1 MDLPHQFIER
11 TKALLKEEFPAFGNA
26 LLQPAPTSVRV
37 NNKMIYEPS
46 DERVPWCNAGYY
58 LKERPLFTADPLFHA
73 GIYYVQEAS
82 SMFLSQAVIQYFSN
96 ARSVLDLC
104 AAPGGKSTLLSQFLS
119 DDCILVSNE
128 IIRSRAYILA
138 ENLIKWGSTDTIVS
152 NNHPADFACLPDYFD
167 AVVVDAPCSGEGLFR
182 KDPAAVSE
190 WSEANVKMCADR
202 QKGIIRDVWDS
213 LKPGGIMVYSTCTYN
228 RDENENNVEWIC
240 NEYDAEL
247 LRVDLSGNKDIA
259 ESDFGYRFF
268 PHRTRG
274 EGFFMSVVRKKG
286 NLNRSKEFKTDK
298 KKGIKFVNPSGL
310 LYRLNNS
317 KERIFINDNNYIRA
331 YSSDRLNE
339 FLYLTKNLKC
349 IESGVLVAEVKGSDL
364 IPAAQLALSKAL
376 ERDNIQTAEVDYYTA
391 IAFLKKESIFLPDC
405 SFGYVLIL
413 YKNQALGWVKN
424 LGNRTNNLYPNNW
437 RIRMNL

>member
-1 MDLPHQFIER
+1 MDLPLQFIER
-11 TKALLKEEFPAFGNA
+11 TKALLKEEYPAFENA
-26 LLQPAPTSVRV
+26 LSQAVPTSIRV
-37 NNKMIYEPS
+37 NDKMLYKPS
-46 DERVPWCNAGYY
+46 ESRVPWCKTGYY
-58 LKERPLFTADPLFHA
+58 LDERPLFTADPLLHA

-82 SMFLSQAVIQYFSN
+82 SMFLSQAVNQYFPN
-96 ARSVLDLC
+96 AMSVLDLC

-119 DDCILVSNE
+119 NDCILVSNE

-138 ENLIKWGSTDTIVS
+138 ENLVKWGSPNTVVS
-152 NNHPADFACLPDYFD
+152 NNHPRDFECLPDYFD

-190 WSEANVKMCADR
+190 WSVSNVKMCAER
-202 QKGIIRDVWDS
+202 QKEILADVWDS
-213 LKPGGIMVYSTCTYN
+213 LKPEGILVYSTCTYN
-228 RDENENNVEWIC
+228 REENENNVEWIC
-240 NEYDAEL
+240 NELDAEL
-247 LRVDLSGNKDIA
+247 LRIDLLGNNDIV

-286 NLNRSKEFKTDK
+286 NFNRLKEFKTDK
-298 KKGIKFVNPSGL
+298 KKGIKFVNPTGL
-310 LYRLNNS
+310 LFRLNNS
-317 KERIFINDNNYIRA
+317 TERTFINDENYIRA

-339 FLYLTKNLKC
+339 FLYINKNLKC
-349 IESGVLVAEVKGSDL
+349 IESGVLIAEIKGSDV
-364 IPAAQLALSKAL
+364 IPAAQLALSKEL
-376 ERDNIQTAEVDYYTA
+376 ERENIQTAEVDYNIA
-391 IAFLKKESIFLPDC
+391 IAFLKKESIFLPEC
-405 SFGYVLIL
+405 TFGYVLIL